1 MKGKTLVFSLVFFSM
16 HCQGKI
22 LDSCSIDSYFR
33 STNEY
38 KQYRLE
44 DKANQLRDKEN
55 ELSLLPSIYLG
66 TGQYTSNH
74 SSFQEITDSSL
85 HLSVYSNIYSGNT
98 YGKTKE
104 RLKIEREISKISVH
118 EKRNVFMINL
128 FKALLEL
135 KHLKDQLIVYDKLM
149 PYQDNISQKAEIDYA
164 NGNISEMDLSISNLK
179 KEKFKNVMIKLG
191 HDIKLK
197 KEQIYID
204 FNIPEDVIDNIE
216 LHDFLSCKSATSV
229 SLLKKKYIEKDKEIK
244 MDNEISKA
252 STMPSVSLSLS
263 MNPPGNGSIR
273 DVNLRNADYTISV
286 DVNIPLSSVFLSGI
300 IDQKSYIDS
309 SISYLKRDDELKS
322 IKKIK
327 LDLLNKISTTNDELI
342 YLSKEAEIKKRRFD
356 YIFSRYQRKE
366 DTIQSLY
373 SQFEQYISS
382 EIDLKKMEN
391 EFEYY
396 KVYLSFVDD

>member
-1 MKGKTLVFSLVFFSM
+1 MKGKTLVFSLVFFSI

-44 DKANQLRDKEN
+44 EKANQLRDKEN
-55 ELSLLPSIYLG
+55 DLSLLPSIYLG

-342 YLSKEAEIKKRRFD
+342 YLSKDAEIKKRRFD

>member
-1 MKGKTLVFSLVFFSM
+1 MKGKTLVFSLVFFSI

-44 DKANQLRDKEN
+44 EKANQLRDKEN
-55 ELSLLPSIYLG
+55 DLSLLPSIYLG

-327 LDLLNKISTTNDELI
+327 LDLLNKISTTNEELI
-342 YLSKEAEIKKRRFD
+342 YLSKDAEIKKRRFD

>member
-1 MKGKTLVFSLVFFSM
+1 MKGKTLVFSLVFFSI

-44 DKANQLRDKEN
+44 EKANQLRDKEN
-55 ELSLLPSIYLG
+55 DLSLLPSIYLG

>member
-1 MKGKTLVFSLVFFSM
+1 MKGKTLVFSLVFFSI

-44 DKANQLRDKEN
+44 EKANQLRDKEN
-55 ELSLLPSIYLG
+55 DLSLLPSIYLG

-135 KHLKDQLIVYDKLM
+135 KYLKDQLIVYDKLM

-197 KEQIYID
+197 KEQINID

-327 LDLLNKISTTNDELI
+327 LDLLNKISTTNEELI
-342 YLSKEAEIKKRRFD
+342 YLSKDAEIKKRRFD

>member
-1 MKGKTLVFSLVFFSM
+1 MKGKTLVFSLVFFSI

-44 DKANQLRDKEN
+44 EKANQLRDKEN
-55 ELSLLPSIYLG
+55 DLSLLPSIYLG

-74 SSFQEITDSSL
+74 SSFQGITDSSL

-104 RLKIEREISKISVH
+104 RLKIEREINKISVH

-135 KHLKDQLIVYDKLM
+135 KYLKDQLIVYNKLM
-149 PYQDNISQKAEIDYA
+149 PYQDNISQKAQIDYA

-179 KEKFKNVMIKLG
+179 KDKFKNVMIKLG
-191 HDIKLK
+191 HDITLK
-197 KEQIYID
+197 KEQINID
-204 FNIPEDVIDNIE
+204 FNIPKNVIDNID
-216 LHDFLSCKSATSV
+216 LHDFLSCKSTTSV
-229 SLLKKKYIEKDKEIK
+229 NLLKKKYIEKYKEIK

-263 MNPPGNGSIR
+263 MNPPGNGSIK

-327 LDLLNKISTTNDELI
+327 LELLNKISTTNEELI
-342 YLSKEAEIKKRRFD
+342 YLSKDAEIKKRRFD

-373 SQFEQYISS
+373 SQLEQYISS

-396 KVYLSFVDD
+396 KAYLSFVDD